1 MTRLTG
7 LTDAVTGA
15 RRRDARQ
22 AEEFAD
28 LLESGRTRA
37 TSALA
42 PLVSLARALSPA
54 AHRPEPT
61 FRTALRAQLV
71 AEAAARVPA
80 LPAPRAP
87 EKVRPSAPR
96 WRHAVAAL
104 AVTSAVTGV
113 GTAAASSQ
121 ALPGDTL
128 YGLKLRIE
136 AIQLSLADS
145 DLERGKELLQQAEAR
160 LGEAEQL
167 ASAGTISSTNAA
179 TRAELAN
186 TLTTM
191 DLVATAGAAALV
203 ESYDQTGDPES
214 MLLLARF
221 VDRQQL
227 RLQALS
233 VGLDPGLRASA
244 QRALD
249 TLALVENAT
258 RAVLSPTA
266 RETNEASGLPGL
278 ARADDWAVSR
288 GALPP
293 SAATGSGS
301 VGGATSTNVTNGTNG
316 MGGIDGMVNTD
327 AAPSGSDGP
336 ADATGATAGAAGT
349 GSSIP
354 SVTSTPALTVTATPV
369 PDPAVPVPS
378 VAAPPAP
385 TATSPVPDP
394 TTSLLPSATA
404 PAPTL
409 TCVAVLPL
417 TTC

>member
-1 MTRLTG
+1 MTRLTD

-28 LLESGRTRA
+28 LLESGRTLA
-37 TSALA
+37 TGALA

-71 AEAAARVPA
+71 AEATARVPA

-145 DLERGKELLQQAEAR
+145 DLERGRELLEQAEAR

-301 VGGATSTNVTNGTNG
+301 VGGATSTKGTNG
-316 MGGIDGMVNTD
+316 MGGMDGMVNTD
-327 AAPSGSDGP
+327 AAPSASDGP
-336 ADATGATAGAAGT
+336 TDATGATAGAAGT

-354 SVTSTPALTVTATPV
+354 SVTSTPALTGAATPV